1 MGNEGDG
8 VKIIERRIDLD
19 RLGVSF
25 YFSAIALGEAAPFL
39 ISYFCSFDRFE
50 LMQVNL
56 TFFGDQAG
64 GSHAFN
70 LLCRR

>member
-8 VKIIERRIDLD
+8 VKIIERRIDWVFL
-19 RLGVSF
+19 F

-50 LMQVNL
+50 SMQVNL